1 MSTRHC
7 RICGEAIR
15 RRGGAWVHVEPS
27 DAGATSPGVHRAE
40 PLSDD
45 LAAVA
50 EMARIVRRHLDD
62 AARGGRH
69 LP

>member
-1 MSTRHC
+1 MSAKCC

-15 RRGGAWVHVEPS
+15 RQGRAWVHVEPS
-27 DAGATSPGVHRAE
+27 AAGATTPGAHRAE
-40 PLSDD
+40 PLGDD